1 MSFLD
6 RTVGLEELLRALGGA
21 PPADGGA
28 GSGGEGGTASSERGA
43 RSSSS
48 RTRTPAEAAPARAA
62 ATEPAVRPPE
72 AGAPEAGP
80 PGADPPGAD
89 PPEAGPAEAGPPPP
103 AADALEAWTRWLEDG
118 LGVPRG
124 LGPFLRSAEVRLS
137 QGGVLAVRPLPGPA
151 IERLREPAVVA
162 ELRRGLG
169 RYLSA
174 LPEVVVESP
183 ADGSE
188 GPRRVTRS
196 EVREDTLRALI
207 RQEPRLERA
216 VQELDLELME

>member
-1 MSFLD
+1 MLLLRMSFLD

-28 GSGGEGGTASSERGA
+28 GSGGEGSAASSERGA

-48 RTRTPAEAAPARAA
+48 RTRTPAEAAPAKGAS
-62 ATEPAVRPPE
+62 TEPTVRPPQDGPPE
-72 AGAPEAGP
+72 ADSPEAGL
-80 PGADPPGAD
+80 
-89 PPEAGPAEAGPPPP
+89 PEAGPAAAGPPPQ
-103 AADALEAWTRWLEDG
+103 AADALEAWMRWLEDG
-118 LGVPRG
+118 RGVPRG
-124 LGPFLRSAEVRLS
+124 LGAFLRSAEVRLS
-137 QGGVLAVRPLPGPA
+137 EDGVLAVRPLPGPA
-151 IERLREPAVVA
+151 IERLRETAVVA

-169 RYLSA
+169 RYLGA
-174 LPEVVVESP
+174 LPEVVIEAP
-183 ADGSE
+183 ADRSE
-188 GPRRVTRS
+188 GPCRVTRS